1 MPEQPPFQ
9 KPPHE
14 SQQIAFAP
22 HTPFES
28 PEITSYGRKFGTSSC
43 HFNQT
48 VCVREVTALSPSTC
62 SSQTF
67 LVAQGLPKRFTN
79 SMYMTSSKT
88 IGGWCL
94 DEKGNPPPK
103 SVPPGYSGL
112 CTNAT
117 STFYPVQKYYK

>member
-9 KPPHE
+9 KPLHE

-28 PEITSYGRKFGTSSC
+28 PKITSYGRKFGTSSC

-48 VCVREVTALSPSTC
+48 
-62 SSQTF
+62 
-67 LVAQGLPKRFTN
+67 GLPKRFTN